1 MDCVCEKPGSMA
13 GMYKGSMT
21 MSLGSVPSLGCF
33 VVPGVH
39 ERLNHHEMIEGN
51 FNGPNS
57 CKTSMD
63 LDLVTCLNHVQRNK
77 CLTFGLDG
85 LV

>member
-1 MDCVCEKPGSMA
+1 MSFWIPCLDFLFCHMDCVCEKPGSMA

-39 ERLNHHEMIEGN
+39 ERPIH
-51 FNGPNS
+51 S
-57 CKTSMD
+57 
-63 LDLVTCLNHVQRNK
+63 
-77 CLTFGLDG
+77 
-85 LV
+85 